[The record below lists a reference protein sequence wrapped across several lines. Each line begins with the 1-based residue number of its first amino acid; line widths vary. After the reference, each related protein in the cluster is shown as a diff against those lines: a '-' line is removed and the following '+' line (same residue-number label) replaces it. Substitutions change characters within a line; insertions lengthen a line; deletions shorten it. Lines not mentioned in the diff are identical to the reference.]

1 MPELLFTLA
10 CSELQLEK
18 EKLNRVVTSSL
29 GENLGNANLKFNEL
43 NTFLIES
50 KKMLN
55 RLINSLF
62 IYLIKSML

>member
-10 CSELQLEK
+10 WSELQLEK
-18 EKLNRVVTSSL
+18 ETLNRVVTSSL

-55 RLINSLF
+55 RLINYLF

>member
-1 MPELLFTLA
+1 MPKLLFSLVW
-10 CSELQLEK
+10 SELQLEK

-29 GENLGNANLKFNEL
+29 EENLGNANLKFNEL

-50 KKMLN
+50 KSMLN
-55 RLINSLF
+55 RLINHLF